1 MSGHDSKRSG
11 IALAFRGPWPMRGL
25 GLWAI
30 ITLTMAGASITAPA
44 LAAPPGTS
52 DPTLV
57 PSLHETRLAVQ
68 ARNAL
73 VADPAL
79 APLVDSSQIG
89 VRVRQNVA
97 TLFGSV
103 PSQEIADKA
112 IECLRGMQKLLV
124 LADIRSELEIVVPTL
139 DPRTF
144 KDKVDKEKK
153 SLASP
158 AKPTGELASLNGD
171 TKPLAKK
178 KTTTVSPHVDLK
190 GPQGLRI
197 DDDPHPEI
205 DPPKETVKL
214 LPPVQPAREA
224 VQEGPASI
232 LPPKPLPPQRSLYS
246 QIEEMRK
253 KDDRYAGIRV
263 RVEAGKVYLAPSNAE
278 NLFDF
283 AEVISRLA
291 GVTRV
296 VVER

>member
-44 LAAPPGTS
+44 RAAPPGTS

-112 IECLRGMQKLLV
+112 MVCLRGMQKLLV

-144 KDKVDKEKK
+144 KDQVDKEKK

-178 KTTTVSPHVDLK
+178 KTTTASYRPSRCRRSALSTRK
-190 GPQGLRI
+190 S
-197 DDDPHPEI
+197 
-205 DPPKETVKL
+205 KKC
-214 LPPVQPAREA
+214 ARRMI
-224 VQEGPASI
+224 GMPASESVSRRVKSTW
-232 LPPKPLPPQRSLYS
+232 PRAMQRTSS
-246 QIEEMRK
+246 TSRK
-253 KDDRYAGIRV
+253 SFLVCLG
-263 RVEAGKVYLAPSNAE
+263 
-278 NLFDF
+278 
-283 AEVISRLA
+283 
-291 GVTRV
+291 
-296 VVER
+296 